1 MDRNSVIG
9 NWRVISFY
17 SEEVDTGNRI
27 YPIGEAP
34 KGYLI
39 YTPEGRMMTLLVA
52 ANRKP
57 PQKDE
62 DRIELHK
69 TMYAYS
75 GRYTVEDDR
84 VIHHVDTSW
93 NEAWSGGDQ
102 VRFASLNGNRLTI
115 RSAPQPSPHTGRNV
129 ASVVEWEREV

>member
-1 MDRNSVIG
+1 METR
-9 NWRVISFY
+9 
-17 SEEVDTGNRI
+17 NRI
-27 YPIGEAP
+27 YPLGETP

-39 YTPEGRMMTLLVA
+39 YTREGRMMALLVSSD
-52 ANRKP
+52 RKA

-75 GRYTVEDDR
+75 GRYTVEEDR
-84 VIHHVDTSW
+84 VTHHVDTSW

-102 VRFASLNGNRLTI
+102 VRFASLDGSRLTI
-115 RSAPQPSPHTGRNV
+115 KSASQPSPHTGRLV
-129 ASVVEWEREV
+129 ASVVEWERES